1 MSRARLAAA
10 ALAAAAVAAGCGR
23 DGSAGSRPGALGR
36 ADSLSLARIGEIR
49 PGSIRR
55 GSTLQEALV
64 ETGLSATQSASLCGA
79 MDGLL
84 ELRSLPAGTGFALT
98 VTQTGEPTSFEIWPS
113 ADAGV
118 EAVFR
123 RGAWQVRA
131 AERRLDRHVRYLSG
145 EVRDNLYTSLTEA
158 GGDAAIVL
166 LVSDVLQW
174 DVDFYID
181 PRAGD
186 RYALLVEE
194 WVDGQEIARHGPIL
208 AIVYEGERVRAE
220 AFRFGAAEQG
230 GYYRMDGSSVRRS
243 LLKSPLNYRRIS
255 SHFSHRRFH
264 PILRYYRPH
273 LGIDFAAPRGTP
285 VVSIGDGTV
294 TYAGWKSG
302 YGKTVVVRHTGSLVT
317 QYGHLSRYGAGVRRG
332 ARVGQGQI
340 IGYVGSTG
348 IATGPHLDFR
358 CMLNGAWVNPLTLP
372 RPPAD
377 PVPQEALE
385 RFRSAAEALKTALD
399 SLPRSGFLTWQ
410 EFESRFPPQAAVAG
424 ATPVLPLG
432 SG

>member
-1 MSRARLAAA
+1 
-10 ALAAAAVAAGCGR
+10 
-23 DGSAGSRPGALGR
+23 
-36 ADSLSLARIGEIR
+36 
-49 PGSIRR
+49 
-55 GSTLQEALV
+55 
-64 ETGLSATQSASLCGA
+64 

-84 ELRSLPAGTGFALT
+84 ELRSLPEGTGFALT
-98 VTQTGEPTSFEIWPS
+98 VTPDGEPVSFEIWPKL
-113 ADAGV
+113 DAGV

-123 RGAWQVRA
+123 RGEWQARA
-131 AERRLDRHVRYLSG
+131 AERTLERYVRFLSG

-158 GGDAAIVL
+158 GGDPAIVL

-181 PRAGD
+181 PRPGD
-186 RYALLVEE
+186 RYGLLVEE
-194 WVDGQEIARHGPIL
+194 WVDTQEIVRHGPIL
-208 AIVYEGERVRAE
+208 AIVYEGERIRAE
-220 AFRFGAAEQG
+220 GFRFDGAEQG
-230 GYYRMDGSSVRRS
+230 GYYRLDGSSVRRS

-294 TYAGWKSG
+294 TSAGWKEG
-302 YGKTVVVRHTGSLVT
+302 YGKTVVIRHTGSLVT

-332 ARVGQGQI
+332 ARVTQGQVV
-340 IGYVGSTG
+340 GYVGSTG
-348 IATGPHLDFR
+348 LATGPHLDFR

-377 PVPQEALE
+377 PVPQAALAQ
-385 RFRSAAEALKTALD
+385 FRNAAEALRTALET
-399 SLPRSGFLTWQ
+399 LPHSGFLTWQ
-410 EFESRFPPQAAVAG
+410 EFESRFPPEVAVVR
-424 ATPVLPLG
+424 ATPVVPLG

>member
-1 MSRARLAAA
+1 
-10 ALAAAAVAAGCGR
+10 
-23 DGSAGSRPGALGR
+23 
-36 ADSLSLARIGEIR
+36 
-49 PGSIRR
+49 
-55 GSTLQEALV
+55 
-64 ETGLSATQSASLCGA
+64 
-79 MDGLL
+79 MDGLV
-84 ELRSLPAGTGFALT
+84 ELRSLPEGTGFALT
-98 VTQTGEPTSFEIWPS
+98 VTRDGVPVSFEIWPK

-123 RGAWQVRA
+123 RGEWHVHA
-131 AERRLDRHVRYLSG
+131 AERTLERYVRFLSG
-145 EVRDNLYTSLTEA
+145 EVHDNLYTSLTEA

-181 PRAGD
+181 PRPGD
-186 RYALLVEE
+186 RYGLLVEE
-194 WVDGQEIARHGPIL
+194 WVDTQEIVRHGPIL
-208 AIVYEGERVRAE
+208 AIVYEGERIRAE
-220 AFRFGAAEQG
+220 GFRFDGAEQG
-230 GYYRMDGSSVRRS
+230 GYYRLDGSSVRRS

-294 TYAGWKSG
+294 TSAGWKEG
-302 YGKTVVVRHTGSLVT
+302 YGKTVVIRHTGSLVT

-332 ARVGQGQI
+332 ARVTQGQVV
-340 IGYVGSTG
+340 GYVGSTG
-348 IATGPHLDFR
+348 LATGPHLDFR

-377 PVPQEALE
+377 PVPQAALAQ
-385 RFRSAAEALKTALD
+385 FRNAAEALRTALET
-399 SLPRSGFLTWQ
+399 LPHSGFLTWQ
-410 EFESRFPPQAAVAG
+410 EFESRFPPEVAVVR
-424 ATPVLPLG
+424 ATPVVPLG